1 MLFLENYAKIK
12 INISAVSGKSSPM
25 GTFRD
30 NGELLGL
37 CFLFVSSGKKTFNIS
52 FGQGSRIEG
61 SKIMFPLKYQ
71 EVVAYKSQKNTSSNE
86 TSYQFSG
93 EVLQHKHVCSNVSL
107 TEQVKA
113 CDK

>member
-12 INISAVSGKSSPM
+12 INISAFSGKSSPM

-61 SKIMFPLKYQ
+61 SRIMFPLKYQ
-71 EVVAYKSQKNTSSNE
+71 EVIAYKSKKILVPMKLVTNFLGKFYNTNMFVA
-86 TSYQFSG
+86 T
-93 EVLQHKHVCSNVSL
+93 L
-107 TEQVKA
+107 A
-113 CDK
+113 